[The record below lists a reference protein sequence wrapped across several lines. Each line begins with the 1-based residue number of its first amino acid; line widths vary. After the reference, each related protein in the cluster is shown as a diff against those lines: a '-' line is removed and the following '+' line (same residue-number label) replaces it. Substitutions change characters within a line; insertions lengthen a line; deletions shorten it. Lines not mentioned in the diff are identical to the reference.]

1 MYNIV
6 LKRPV
11 KFINIQ
17 GFLLILTVTVK
28 LKWLS
33 TNLSK
38 SWNELIIKIFLKNQT
53 IITSLFNYFN
63 NMDNYK

>member
-6 LKRPV
+6 LERCV

-17 GFLLILTVTVK
+17 VFLLILRVTVK
-28 LKWLS
+28 LKLLS

-38 SWNELIIKIFLKNQT
+38 PWNELIFKILLKNQT

-63 NMDNYK
+63 KTDN